1 VLVSARILERI
12 SHPRDLKAVR
22 PEALASLAAEVREE
36 LLEIVSRQ
44 GGHLASNLGIV
55 ELTLAL
61 LWAFDLPEDVIV
73 WDTGH
78 SGYVYKLLTG
88 RRELMQRLREVGGC
102 CGFLNRDESPYDAF
116 GAGHA
121 GTAISAAL
129 GIAAARDRT
138 GEPGRVVAVV
148 GDGALGSGSSL
159 EGLNSIVETTK
170 NFILV
175 VNDNRMSIAPN
186 VGALSRYLSHVI
198 PNERYNRFRTAVAG
212 SLERVPRVGPRLHRL
227 IRRVEEAAKSVLVPG
242 VLFEELGLRYI
253 GPLDGHNAVAL
264 CETLSAVRRM
274 PGPVVVHVLT
284 EKGHGYAHAERSP
297 ELFHGLGRFDLDS
310 GQPPSA
316 PGQPSFSDVLGECLH
331 EATVADP
338 RVVAITAGM
347 CHGTG
352 LTLCR
357 ENRPRQFFDVGI
369 AEAHAVVFAAG
380 MATRGLKPVVA
391 IYASFMHR
399 AVDYLFHDVCLQR
412 LPVVVCL
419 DRAGIVSDGPTHH
432 GIHDIAFWSAIPNLA
447 VLQPRDGSELRQML
461 ALGLAR
467 GEAVVIRYPKAE
479 AADLQPEAGR
489 APLAWGRAE
498 VLRQGTDVAL
508 WGLGREAE
516 TMLQVADRLA
526 GLGLRAC
533 VVNPRFVI
541 PIDRELLTQ
550 QALAGMPVV
559 VVENHVSAGGFSS
572 QVRDVLAGPTPV
584 RLLCRGW
591 PRETLPWGPEAAIR
605 CRYRMDVE
613 SLTADIRD
621 FLQGGVVP
629 VPRPPVSSSEGRPCS
644 DASRS
649 GSS

>member
-1 VLVSARILERI
+1 MSERILERI
-12 SHPRDLKAVR
+12 HHPGDLKGVPDA
-22 PEALASLAAEVREE
+22 ALAALAGEVREE
-36 LLEIVSRQ
+36 LLAIVSRQ

-61 LWAFDLPEDVIV
+61 VRAFDLSQDVIV

-88 RRELMQRLREVGGC
+88 RLVPMQRLRDAGGC

-148 GDGALGSGSSL
+148 GDGALGCGSSL
-159 EGLNSIVETTK
+159 EGLNSIIETTD

-186 VGALSRYLSHVI
+186 VGALSRYLSRVI
-198 PNERYNRFRTAVAG
+198 PNERYNRFRTAVSG
-212 SLERVPRVGPRLHRL
+212 GLDRVPRIGPRLRRL

-242 VLFEELGLRYI
+242 VVFEELGLRYI
-253 GPLDGHNAVAL
+253 GPLDGHDTIGL
-264 CETLSAVRRM
+264 SETFAAVRRM
-274 PGPVVVHVLT
+274 SEPVVVHVLT
-284 EKGHGYAHAERSP
+284 EKGRGYVPAERSP
-297 ELFHGLGRFDLDS
+297 EVFHGLGRFDVDS
-310 GQPPSA
+310 GQPPSV
-316 PGQPSFSDVLGECLH
+316 PGRTSFSDVLGESLH
-331 EATVADP
+331 QATEADA

-357 ENRPRQFFDVGI
+357 ENRPGQFFDVGI
-369 AEAHAVVFAAG
+369 AEEHAVVFAAG
-380 MATRGLKPVVA
+380 MATRGLRPVVVV
-391 IYASFMHR
+391 YASFMHR

-419 DRAGIVSDGPTHH
+419 DRAGIVADGPTHH
-432 GIHDIAFWSAIPNLA
+432 GIHDIAFWSTIPNLA
-447 VLQPRDGSELRQML
+447 VLQPRDGTELRRML

-467 GEAVVIRYPKAE
+467 GEAVVIRYPRAD
-479 AADLQPEAGR
+479 AADLTPDAGR
-489 APLAWGRAE
+489 AAPLEWGRAE
-498 VLRQGTDVAL
+498 VLRQGADVAL
-508 WGLGREAE
+508 WGVGREVE
-516 TMLQVADRLA
+516 TVLAVADRLA
-526 GLGLRAC
+526 AVGIQAT

-541 PIDRELLTQ
+541 PLDRELLTR
-550 QALAGMPVV
+550 QAFGGMPVV
-559 VVENHVSAGGFSS
+559 VVENHVVSGGFGTL
-572 QVRDVLAGPTPV
+572 VRDALAGPTPV
-584 RLLCRGW
+584 RVLCRGW
-591 PRETLPWGPEAAIR
+591 PREVLPWGSEAAIR
-605 CRYRMDVE
+605 SRYRMDVE
-613 SLTADIRD
+613 SLVADVRD
-621 FLQGGVVP
+621 FVRGGEA
-629 VPRPPVSSSEGRPCS
+629 PRSERPGAASESLPCS